1 MSTWQ
6 TRLCFCH
13 WPYPWCSSV
22 EFNTQEVIN
31 GEIHENAIVQAANVA
46 LENTGKTLT
55 WMLTPRLLKPL
66 VWSLVAKFPP
76 QQIQA
81 LNVARMQLYTA
92 ALTLA
97 RNAMGRLGMAWTDE
111 LNMAAAFGKFTGC
124 TMLSATRRVRR
135 LLTSKGGRLD
145 SALACARSHSTD
157 SHLC

>member
-1 MSTWQ
+1 MAHMPVPLPLSDAW
-6 TRLCFCH
+6 LA
-13 WPYPWCSSV
+13 SV

-31 GEIHENAIVQAANVA
+31 GEIYENVIVQAANVA

-76 QQIQA
+76 PQIRA

-111 LNMAAAFGKFTGC
+111 LNMAAAFGKLKGD
-124 TMLSATRRVRR
+124 TMLSAACRVRR
-135 LLTSKGGRLD
+135 L
-145 SALACARSHSTD
+145 ST
-157 SHLC
+157 